1 MIDRYVAD
9 LRHRL
14 RGPVIVRAGMVREVR
29 DGLLDA
35 AEAHRASG
43 LDTASAERQAVD
55 EFGSP
60 DVIAAGLRPELAAA
74 AGRHLA
80 VLMLLLGSVQFVVVE
95 ALWKGQAADDG
106 WPPVSAGYGLLAQ
119 FVDVSNLVT
128 LAGSAL
134 AALALGIGG
143 RVLPSRPIVRAAS
156 VLVLADLLIAAVGGP
171 LLTAFAPV
179 PVTTWPVGDL
189 VQGAIVTLVPS
200 VWMAALAWRCLQLTS
215 GRGLGPEDG
224 AHDAAE
230 RAEGLAVSG

>member
-9 LRHRL
+9 LRRRL

-35 AEAHRASG
+35 AEAHRSSG
-43 LDTASAERQAVD
+43 LDAASAERLAVD
-55 EFGSP
+55 EFGSAE
-60 DVIAAGLRPELAAA
+60 VVAAGLRPELAAA

-80 VLMLLLGSVQFVVVE
+80 VLMLLLGSVQFVLVE
-95 ALWKGQAADDG
+95 ALWKGQVADDG

-134 AALALGIGG
+134 AAVALGIGG
-143 RVLPSRPIVRAAS
+143 RVLPSRPVVRAAS
-156 VLVLADLLIAAVGGP
+156 MLVLADLAVTAVCGP
-171 LLTAFAPV
+171 LLAGFAPV
-179 PVTTWPVGDL
+179 PVATWPVADL
-189 VQGAIVTLVPS
+189 VQGAIVTVLPS
-200 VWMAALAWRCLQLTS
+200 AWMAVLAWQCLRLTS